1 MIFIRIDIYCGFLYF
16 CEQFFFD
23 CKMLN
28 KFILNVFQ
36 IYFNFIYMK
45 ELVDDLLC
53 QQKNIYYVV
62 LVFFFLED
70 KFCNVDVILKVKKK
84 IVDFGMVNFLEII
97 CVKIKGCLKDMMNV
111 YIDIF
116 DDGGFKLRYKRIYYV
131 VLLLF
136 GENFFR
142 KFLEFIFKIILFF
155 NVRFEGYVVKK
166 WEIFV

>member
-1 MIFIRIDIYCGFLYF
+1 M
-16 CEQFFFD
+16 
-23 CKMLN
+23 
-28 KFILNVFQ
+28 
-36 IYFNFIYMK
+36 
-45 ELVDDLLC
+45 
-53 QQKNIYYVV
+53 

-70 KFCNVDVILKVKKK
+70 KFCNVDVILKVKRK
-84 IVDFGMVNFLEII
+84 IVGFGMVNFLEII
-97 CVKIKGCLKDMMNV
+97 FVKIKGCLKDMMNV

-116 DDGGFKLRYKRIYYV
+116 DDGGFKLRYKRIYDV

-166 WEIFV
+166 WEIFVWFDDDMILLLVNKFIDVYGVNKEEVFFEVYKYLLL

>member
-1 MIFIRIDIYCGFLYF
+1 M
-16 CEQFFFD
+16 
-23 CKMLN
+23 
-28 KFILNVFQ
+28 
-36 IYFNFIYMK
+36 
-45 ELVDDLLC
+45 
-53 QQKNIYYVV
+53 

-70 KFCNVDVILKVKKK
+70 KFCNVDVILKVKRK
-84 IVDFGMVNFLEII
+84 IVGFGMVNFLEII
-97 CVKIKGCLKDMMNV
+97 FVKIKGCLKDMINV

-166 WEIFV
+166 WEIFVWFDDDMILLLVNKFIDVYGVNKEEVFFEVYKYLLF

>member
-1 MIFIRIDIYCGFLYF
+1 M
-16 CEQFFFD
+16 
-23 CKMLN
+23 
-28 KFILNVFQ
+28 
-36 IYFNFIYMK
+36 
-45 ELVDDLLC
+45 
-53 QQKNIYYVV
+53 

-70 KFCNVDVILKVKKK
+70 KFCNVDVILKVKRK
-84 IVDFGMVNFLEII
+84 IVGFGMVNFLEII
-97 CVKIKGCLKDMMNV
+97 FVKIKGCLKDMMNV

-166 WEIFV
+166 WEIFVWFDDDMILLLVNKFIDVYGVNKEEVFFEVYKYLLF

>member
-1 MIFIRIDIYCGFLYF
+1 M
-16 CEQFFFD
+16 
-23 CKMLN
+23 
-28 KFILNVFQ
+28 
-36 IYFNFIYMK
+36 
-45 ELVDDLLC
+45 
-53 QQKNIYYVV
+53 

-70 KFCNVDVILKVKKK
+70 KFCNVDVILKVKRK
-84 IVDFGMVNFLEII
+84 IVGFGMVNFLEII
-97 CVKIKGCLKDMMNV
+97 FVKIKGCLKDMMNV